1 VLSLALAQKLGVGR
15 GDVLLVE
22 VLEGRRPR
30 LELHVAGVVET
41 YLGTTAFMDLEA
53 MARALKEAPQPG
65 AARLMVDP
73 LAEARVIRALQE
85 RPEVAGVNRRQA
97 FIDSFRATVGETIH
111 ITVGFYVLF
120 ASLCTIG
127 VVYNAARIGL
137 SERGHELASL
147 RVLGFSRS
155 EVSYI
160 LLGEMLLLILL
171 ALPLGALFGSLLAL
185 IITSGIESDLF
196 RIPYVIEPA
205 RFFASNLPPVHRI
218 ACTRVPRDLPTDT
231 R

>member
-1 VLSLALAQKLGVGR
+1 
-15 GDVLLVE
+15 
-22 VLEGRRPR
+22 
-30 LELHVAGVVET
+30 
-41 YLGTTAFMDLEA
+41 
-53 MARALKEAPQPG
+53 
-65 AARLMVDP
+65 MVDP

-111 ITVGFYVLF
+111 IVTGFYVLF

-185 IITSGIESDLF
+185 VITSGIDSDLF

-205 RFFASNLPPVHRI
+205 SFGFSGLVVLAAGLGSALIVGRQLWRLDIVAALK
-218 ACTRVPRDLPTDT
+218 TRE
-231 R
+231 